1 MPAELCSTGEQKAL
15 LVSIILAQTKC
26 QILDKGFAPVL
37 LLDEVTTHLD
47 DVKRDALLHK
57 IKDLHLQAW
66 ITSTEPQNFAVLRES
81 AQFIE
86 TASLA

>member
-1 MPAELCSTGEQKAL
+1 M

-47 DVKRDALLHK
+47 NIKKDALLYK
-57 IKDLHLQAW
+57 IKDLKLQAW
-66 ITSTEPQNFAVLRES
+66 ITSTESQQFDVLRND
-81 AQFIE
+81 AQFFCIKNNQIF
-86 TASLA
+86 